1 VPTNPRTSRRRLNG
15 TKTETMNDTLDI
27 KMPLSRR
34 MPMSAQEED
43 LMQQHLRDEN
53 LPEAVMPACPI
64 NKVLKGQKAL
74 VTGANS
80 GIGQAVAL
88 ALAHAGADVVV
99 NYVSRPDAAEAVV
112 REAMRCGANVYAHKA
127 NVANEAEVQGMFKKM
142 IQEFGTIDIL
152 VNNAGLQK
160 DAPIDQMTL
169 ADWQFVLDVNLTGQF
184 LCSRE
189 AIREFKRRGVRKDVY
204 CAAGKIIC
212 MSSVHEVIPWAGH
225 VNYAASKG
233 GVMLMM
239 KSIAQEV
246 APHRIRVNSVCPGA
260 VRTPI
265 NMEAWGTPEAYR
277 ELMKLIPYKRIGEP
291 DDIGRA
297 AVWLA
302 SDDSDYIHGAS
313 IFVDGGMTLYPG
325 FETGG

>member
-1 VPTNPRTSRRRLNG
+1 MNPTPTVPEAAVSHERLRR
-15 TKTETMNDTLDI
+15 D
-27 KMPLSRR
+27 
-34 MPMSAQEED
+34 
-43 LMQQHLRDEN
+43 HLRAES
-53 LPEAVMPACPI
+53 LPQAELPACPI
-64 NKVLKGQKAL
+64 HRVLRGQKAL

-80 GIGQAVAL
+80 GIGQAVVL

-112 REAMRCGANVYAHKA
+112 KDAVRCGTQAYAHRADLRK
-127 NVANEAEVQGMFKKM
+127 EDEVRDMFRTM
-142 IQEFGTIDIL
+142 IREFGTIDIL

-160 DAPIDQMTL
+160 DAPLEEMTL
-169 ADWQFVLDVNLTGQF
+169 GDWQFVLDVNLTGQF
-184 LCSRE
+184 LCARE
-189 AIREFKRRGVRKDVY
+189 AVREFKRRGVRPEVS

-246 APHRIRVNSVCPGA
+246 APYRIRVNSVAPGA

-265 NMEAWGTPEAYR
+265 NMQAWGTPEAYR

-297 AVWLA
+297 CVWLA
-302 SDDSDYIHGAS
+302 SDDSDYIHGATL
-313 IFVDGGMTLYPG
+313 FVDGGMTLYPG

>member
-1 VPTNPRTSRRRLNG
+1 
-15 TKTETMNDTLDI
+15 MNLTPESKSSPDQPLTAP
-27 KMPLSRR
+27 MP
-34 MPMSAQEED
+34 AEHAE
-43 LMQQHLRDEN
+43 LMQQHLREEN
-53 LPEAVMPACPI
+53 LPAAVMPTYSV
-64 NKVLKGQKAL
+64 NQVLKGQKAL

-88 ALAHAGADVVV
+88 ALARAGADVVV
-99 NYVSRPDAAEAVV
+99 NYVSRPEAAEAVV
-112 REAMRCGANVYAHKA
+112 QAAACCHVNAYSHQADVRREDQ
-127 NVANEAEVQGMFKKM
+127 VQAMFKKM

-160 DAPIDQMTL
+160 DAAFEEMSL
-169 ADWQFVLDVNLTGQF
+169 ADWQLVIDVNLTGQF
-184 LCSRE
+184 LCARE
-189 AIREFKRRGVRKDVY
+189 AVREFKRRGIRKEVS

-233 GVMLMM
+233 GIMLMM

-246 APHRIRVNSVCPGA
+246 APHRIRVNSIAPGA
-260 VRTPI
+260 IRTPI
-265 NMEAWGTPEAYR
+265 NMEAWGTVEAYR
-277 ELMKLIPYKRIGEP
+277 SLMKLVPYKRIGEP
-291 DDIGRA
+291 DDIGRV

-302 SDDSDYIHGAS
+302 SDDSDYIHGTT